1 MTSRFKKYNFYYNY
15 IIIKMGEVLIVNL
28 RQQLADAF
36 RNPFM
41 KKVNEVRGLSIYK
54 ARVNNMLIAA
64 QPHYIVAIVPR
75 DNYPIFQTRQLGD
88 LKWISFQ
95 TRQVPKNEKDE
106 DIDSIPSCEMPSQS
120 TKAVLLNDSIV
131 KISQTEE
138 KVEYISKT
146 LPCQVIILPQG
157 QNKAAKFQENSI
169 FYKALMYFNTIVTIS

>member
-1 MTSRFKKYNFYYNY
+1 
-15 IIIKMGEVLIVNL
+15 MGEVLIVNL
-28 RQQLADAF
+28 RQQLAESF

-75 DNYPIFQTRQLGD
+75 DNYPIFQTRQLSD

-95 TRQVPKNEKDE
+95 TRQVQKNDKDE
-106 DIDSIPSCEMPSQS
+106 DIDSIPSCEMPSQT
-120 TKAVLLNDSIV
+120 TKAILLNDNIV

-146 LPCQVIILPQG
+146 LPCQIIILPQG
-157 QNKAAKFQENSI
+157 QNKSAKFQENSN
-169 FYKALMYFNTIVTIS
+169 FYKALMYFNTVVTIS